1 MRSVCESCVTRG
13 KVLRE
18 LWRSAWRGGA
28 PSPRAIPPP
37 QPAQDATPYGPQSG
51 YPGYRPSNAATPY
64 EGVAIRFVAI
74 LIDTI
79 IIGVISSILT
89 APFFALS
96 ITRLATRAISP
107 ADTHATRLAG
117 PRYWNHKQATM

>member
-1 MRSVCESCVTRG
+1 MGILRHPRQGSARVVALRLCAGVRQVREPYRLRS
-13 KVLRE
+13 
-18 LWRSAWRGGA
+18 
-28 PSPRAIPPP
+28 
-37 QPAQDATPYGPQSG
+37 PAQDATPYGPQSG